1 MAICRCVQTDSFQA
15 RPVALHYT
23 MTKHFRKLGQKG
35 RDLLVKL
42 RTNQTSD
49 WGEATESILITVKPT
64 AVLHLTCIL
73 HELFNE
79 LLITAIE
86 DTLRNTKYI
95 FSTATVNNIVLPFWT
110 ASY

>member
-1 MAICRCVQTDSFQA
+1 
-15 RPVALHYT
+15 

-42 RTNQTSD
+42 RTNQMSE

-79 LLITAIE
+79 LLITATE

-95 FSTATVNNIVLPFWT
+95 FSTATVNNIVLPF
-110 ASY
+110 